1 MIVLEGVSYSYGYGA
16 EIFRS
21 FSASFPGKRISVIL
35 GPNGVGKTTLLK
47 LVAGL
52 IRPREGRI
60 LVMGKGPEELR
71 RRGEISMVFQD
82 HGLLPWLSVWEN
94 VALPLKIRG
103 APREEIRARASQAL
117 ERVGML
123 HASKKLPGS
132 LSGGERQRVALAR
145 ALASG
150 SKVLLMDEP
159 FSSIDPESRRGFE
172 DLLLS
177 LWASEGLTV
186 LVVTHSIENVLRI
199 GMEVYVLRHRPARV
213 VARLSREPGGVSCI
227 YREDLCEVAKALG
240 EGVGARQSV

>member
-1 MIVLEGVSYSYGYGA
+1 MIVLERVSYGYGDGH

-21 FSASFPGKRISVIL
+21 FSAAFPEKRISAIL

-52 IRPREGRI
+52 VRPREGRI
-60 LVMGKGPEELR
+60 LVMGEDPEVLR
-71 RRGEISMVFQD
+71 RRGGISMVFQD
-82 HGLLPWLSVWEN
+82 HGLLPWLSVWDN

-103 APREEIRARASQAL
+103 ASGDEIRARVSQAL

-123 HASKKLPGS
+123 HASKRLPGS

-150 SKVLLMDEP
+150 SRLLLMDEP
-159 FSSIDPESRRGFE
+159 FSAIDPGSRRDLE

-186 LVVTHSIENVLRI
+186 LVVTHNIEDVLRV
-199 GMEVYVLRHRPARV
+199 GMEVYVIRGRPASI
-213 VARLSREPGGVSCI
+213 VARLSRDPEDASCI
-227 YREDLCEVAKALG
+227 YREDLCGLVESLG
-240 EGVGARQSV
+240 GGLGIGRGL